1 MKECPFKI
9 YYKYSIM
16 KLYNQN
22 YFSKKFLRNNP
33 IKQALKFL
41 SYRYIIII
49 NYRKLIYKLYI
60 IIT

>member
-22 YFSKKFLRNNP
+22 YFSKKFLFNN
-33 IKQALKFL
+33 IKPLKFL
-41 SYRYIIII
+41 
-49 NYRKLIYKLYI
+49 
-60 IIT
+60 